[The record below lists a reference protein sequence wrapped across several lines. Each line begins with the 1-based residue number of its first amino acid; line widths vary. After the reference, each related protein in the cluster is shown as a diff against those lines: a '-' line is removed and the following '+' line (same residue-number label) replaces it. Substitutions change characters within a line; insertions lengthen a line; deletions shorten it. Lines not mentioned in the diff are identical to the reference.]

1 MKGLPMSDLLIQNV
15 RPEGGPLSDILIS
28 DGSIAAIGPCLG
40 APPGTPIH
48 DGRGAIALPPFVES
62 HVHLDKILWDLPW
75 HPIKVPSSL
84 RAMIDN
90 EVEIRKSLPWSV
102 EDRAG
107 RLMRQCVAMGST
119 HIRSHVDISTF
130 YGLDNLHGVL
140 AAWEKMKEAVGLE
153 LVAFPQTGMMIDP
166 GCADLMEAALK
177 EGASVIGGIDPAT
190 IDGDPKGHLD
200 TIFGMADRT
209 GAKIDIHLHEPGEL
223 GLFEMAM
230 ICDRTKALGLEGR
243 VVVSHAFCLGDGPA
257 AKVEAII
264 DRLASLRIGIISA
277 VPGEIDFPPMFALAE
292 RGVPCA
298 LASDSIRDTWNPH
311 GDGDMLDRCWL
322 LAFRTWCR
330 TDAELVACL
339 EMGTTRGAALLE
351 LSGHGFSPGCEG
363 SLVLV
368 EGENPAQLVV
378 DRPPRA
384 LVVKAGR
391 IVARDGRYTG
401 PGAA

>member
-1 MKGLPMSDLLIQNV
+1 MSDLLITNV
-15 RPEGGPLSDILIS
+15 RPEDGAPADILIA
-28 DGSIAAIGPCLG
+28 GGRIAAIGPGLT
-40 APPGTPIH
+40 APAGTPVH
-48 DGRGAIALPPFVES
+48 DGQGAIAIAPFVEP
-62 HVHLDKILWDLPW
+62 HVHLDKILWGLPW
-75 HPIKVPSSL
+75 HPINVPAGL

-90 EVEIRKSLPWSV
+90 EVEIRRNLPWSV

-119 HIRSHVDISTF
+119 HIRSHIDISTF
-130 YGLDNLHGVL
+130 YKLENVHGVL
-140 AAWEKMKEAVGLE
+140 AAWEKMKDAVGLE

-166 GCADLMEAALK
+166 GCADLMEAAVA
-177 EGASVIGGIDPAT
+177 EGVGVIGGIDPGT

-200 TIFGMADRT
+200 TIFGIADRR

-223 GLFEMAM
+223 GLYEMGL
-230 ICDRTKALGLEGR
+230 ICDRTEALGLQGR

-257 AKVEAII
+257 DKVAAMI
-264 DRLASLRIGIISA
+264 DRLAALRIGIISA
-277 VPGEIDFPPMFALAE
+277 VPGEIAFPPMLELAA

-322 LAFRTWCR
+322 FAFRSWAR
-330 TDAELVACL
+330 TDAELLACL
-339 EMGTTRGAALLE
+339 DMGTARGAALLE
-351 LSGHGFSPGCEG
+351 LDGHGLAPGCEG
-363 SLVLV
+363 SLVLI
-368 EGENPAQLVV
+368 EGENRAQVLV
-378 DRPPRA
+378 DRPARA

-391 IVARDGRYTG
+391 IVARGGRYTG

>member
-1 MKGLPMSDLLIQNV
+1 MSDLLITNV
-15 RPEGGPLSDILIS
+15 RPEDGPAADILIS
-28 DGSIAAIGPCLG
+28 GGRIASIGPGLA
-40 APPGTPIH
+40 APPGCPVH
-48 DGRGAIALPPFVES
+48 DGKGAIAIAPLVEP
-62 HVHLDKILWDLPW
+62 HVHLDKILWGLPW
-75 HPIKVPSSL
+75 HPINVPAGL

-140 AAWEKMKEAVGLE
+140 AAWEKMQDAVGLE
-153 LVAFPQTGMMIDP
+153 LVAFPQTGMLIDP
-166 GCADLMEAALK
+166 GCAALMEAALD
-177 EGASVIGGIDPAT
+177 EGASVVGGIDPGT

-200 TIFGMADRT
+200 TIFGIADRK

-223 GLFEMAM
+223 GLYEMGL
-230 ICDRTKALGLEGR
+230 ICDRTEALGLQGR
-243 VVVSHAFCLGDGPA
+243 VVVSHAFCLGDGPPDKVA
-257 AKVEAII
+257 AMI
-264 DRLASLRIGIISA
+264 DRLAALQVGIISA
-277 VPGEIDFPPMFALAE
+277 VPGEIAFPPMFDLAA

-311 GDGDMLDRCWL
+311 GNGDMLDRCWL
-322 LAFRTWCR
+322 FAFRSWCR
-330 TDAELVACL
+330 TDAELLACL
-339 EMGTTRGAALLE
+339 DLGTARGAALLG
-351 LSGHGFSPGCEG
+351 LPGYGLAPGCEG

-368 EGENPAQLVV
+368 EGENRAQVLV
-378 DRPPRA
+378 DRPARA

-391 IVARDGRYTG
+391 IVAEAGRYAG
-401 PGAA
+401 PGAP